1 VEVFLLGCV
10 VALVLVVVVM
20 SFRIRA
26 IAAGQFERWREQEL
40 GRARDEAARL
50 ADDEARLQVERWQ
63 QEREAG
69 IRADAIQRSKG
80 VILGRATEHL
90 APVMGIFPYSPKDV
104 RFVGSPVDLVVFDGL
119 DEGELRAIVLVEVK
133 TGSSQLSTRQRQ
145 VRAAVERGE
154 IKWVEWRL
162 PPAL

>member
-1 VEVFLLGCV
+1 VDVFLLGCV
-10 VALVLVVVVM
+10 VVLVLAIAVM

-26 IAAGQFERWREQEL
+26 IASGQFDRWREQEL
-40 GRARDEAARL
+40 DRARNEAAQT
-50 ADDEARLQVERWQ
+50 AEGEARLQLERWQ

-90 APVMGIFPYSPKDV
+90 APVLGVFPYSPKDV

-119 DEGELRAIVLVEVK
+119 DEGDVREIVLVEVK
-133 TGSSQLSTRQRQ
+133 TGTSQLSPRQRQ
-145 VRAAVERGE
+145 VRDAVERGS
-154 IKWVEWRL
+154 IKWLEWRL
-162 PPAL
+162 PPAP